1 MEKIVVNLLA
11 LVMLLT
17 VLSPVSVL
25 AVAPEGPVNTELTQ
39 DEPSVDLPGESALPD
54 QEPVQGGGPGENNTL
69 QEPEQAEDVPSGDDW
84 RY

>member
-1 MEKIVVNLLA
+1 MMRSGKRLLSIFLA

-39 DEPSVDLPGESALPD
+39 DEPSVDLS
-54 QEPVQGGGPGENNTL
+54 
-69 QEPEQAEDVPSGDDW
+69 
-84 RY
+84 